1 MTPTHTPSLALATL
15 AVATTPFYPAA
26 QAAYRGEDLGQHA
39 LAWTGDG
46 PLTELDTLER
56 DTLAATHT
64 TRVTN
69 TTTREWILR
78 PGADPTTTMGD
89 AVSIQAA
96 LDAAGVGDTI
106 TLLEGTYQ
114 VNLSFPR
121 KMITLRGDPL
131 ATQDQVI
138 LDGSGCIRGTE
149 ECSVITFAWGSPLG
163 SGSTAELSG
172 LTLQGGQGRKFDGGQ
187 STTESYGGGVWI
199 SHGDVE
205 IDDVT
210 LSENS
215 SPYGGGMYLYESAP
229 TVSRASISANSARAG
244 GGIYLHASSPHLLN
258 VTLSK
263 NSASS
268 HGGGMYLFTSSP
280 SLLDVTLAENSASS
294 YGGGMYLSSSSPTL
308 SQVTL
313 SDNTVDSYGGGIYL
327 LNSAPALSHVTLV
340 HNSALYNGGGM
351 YLSSSS
357 PALSLVTIAGN
368 SAAYGGGMYLSSSSP
383 TLSLVTVAD
392 NTATDYG
399 GGMYVLLSSPRLS
412 QVILSGNSAAYG
424 AGMSLFSADPTLSH
438 VTLSGNAARTLAG
451 GIYLDNS
458 SPTLHNS
465 IVAHNTASTGA
476 TLYRTSPTSP
486 ESPILTNTLLYP
498 VSGNSLY
505 NVPAPSAPFSQ
516 DPHFL
521 DDRTDGTTADDN
533 YRLMSNSPGRNV
545 GATSGCFNP
554 DTATFTA
561 PCIDPDGSLP
571 DVGAWGGPDADK
583 WDRDDDGV
591 AAPWWPVQSDGTAA
605 VAGGYD
611 TSNFDCNDADGSS
624 YPGAA
629 EIPADGIDNNC
640 DGTIDDGEGGD
651 TPTPGPAC
659 GPEEIPADGIDNDCD
674 GIVDEADGG
683 GCDNSSGTAGGP
695 GAALLLLGWMWRQRR
710 RVSP

>member
-294 YGGGMYLSSSSPTL
+294 
-308 SQVTL
+308 
-313 SDNTVDSYGGGIYL
+313 
-327 LNSAPALSHVTLV
+327 
-340 HNSALYNGGGM
+340 
-351 YLSSSS
+351 
-357 PALSLVTIAGN
+357 
-368 SAAYGGGMYLSSSSP
+368 YGGGMYLSSSSP